1 MNVAALIRFYQTLS
15 PESLARLPEFYD
27 QNAFFKDP
35 FNEVRGIAAIQR
47 IFVHMFEQV
56 TAPRFEIVESIED
69 AGGAMIVWEFHFSR
83 CRGGK
88 NEPQLLRGVS
98 HLRFG
103 ADGKIDY
110 HRDYWDAAEELYMK
124 LPVIGWLMRRLQRLF
139 RA

>member
-1 MNVAALIRFYQTLS
+1 MNVAALIRFYQELS
-15 PESLARLPEFYD
+15 PESLARLPEFYGED
-27 QNAFFKDP
+27 AFFKDP

-83 CRGGK
+83 RGRK
-88 NEPQLLRGVS
+88 DEPQLLRGVS